1 MSSKRV
7 TKIRDT
13 WKMLYGIYFG
23 GDSDTQIITMS
34 ESVVPYYYYK
44 KNSKATTNVVS
55 VDIGG
60 TSDIL
65 IVKDGNPLYLSS
77 CRFAANAIFD
87 CQPCHSS
94 PFIIKYLDYFRS
106 VLNAQGL
113 SEIIELADGWM
124 EDGKPASDIVM
135 LLFSLVG
142 NRDVVGKKITSK
154 VNYSSML
161 FSDSKLKTLFILF
174 YTALIYHIARTMKC
188 KSLDFPRHLTFSGTG
203 SKLLQILIDVS
214 EKRFWR
220 NIQSLSL
227 KRCMALSMI
236 RTGWIF

>member
-1 MSSKRV
+1 M
-7 TKIRDT
+7 
-13 WKMLYGIYFG
+13 
-23 GDSDTQIITMS
+23 
-34 ESVVPYYYYK
+34 
-44 KNSKATTNVVS
+44 
-55 VDIGG
+55 
-60 TSDIL
+60 
-65 IVKDGNPLYLSS
+65 KDGNPLYLSS

-214 EKRFWR
+214 EKEVLEKYTKLIFEKVYGTEYDKDGLDILI
-220 NIQSLSL
+220 NTSNPKEVTCKGGLL
-227 KRCMALSMI
+227 EMKR
-236 RTGWIF
+236 

>member
-1 MSSKRV
+1 M
-7 TKIRDT
+7 
-13 WKMLYGIYFG
+13 
-23 GDSDTQIITMS
+23 
-34 ESVVPYYYYK
+34 
-44 KNSKATTNVVS
+44 
-55 VDIGG
+55 
-60 TSDIL
+60 
-65 IVKDGNPLYLSS
+65 KDGNPLYLSS

-113 SEIIELADGWM
+113 SEIIELADSWM

-214 EKRFWR
+214 EKEV
-220 NIQSLSL
+220 LEKYTKL
-227 KRCMALSMI
+227 
-236 RTGWIF
+236 IFEKVYGTEYDKDGLDILINTSNPKEVTCKGGLLEMKTMSVADIEDMKICLLGTSDDVFARILTRK

>member
-1 MSSKRV
+1 M
-7 TKIRDT
+7 
-13 WKMLYGIYFG
+13 
-23 GDSDTQIITMS
+23 
-34 ESVVPYYYYK
+34 
-44 KNSKATTNVVS
+44 
-55 VDIGG
+55 
-60 TSDIL
+60 
-65 IVKDGNPLYLSS
+65 
-77 CRFAANAIFD
+77 
-87 CQPCHSS
+87 
-94 PFIIKYLDYFRS
+94 
-106 VLNAQGL
+106 

-214 EKRFWR
+214 EKEV
-220 NIQSLSL
+220 LEKYTKL
-227 KRCMALSMI
+227 
-236 RTGWIF
+236 IFEKVYGTEYDKDGLDILINTSNPKEVTCKGCLLYTSDAADE